1 MEDALQLIDA
11 NAIAGTGFNTYAYMH
26 RVGQYEDT
34 HNFFLKVLV
43 ETGVLGLLLFL
54 WLIVRTF
61 RTGFGL
67 FRRSKDPFFAALGLG
82 LAGWVVAA
90 MAANC
95 FGDRWTYLQVAG
107 YMWVIAGL
115 VARALALESAAAADE
130 ATASANAGAIEEPQ
144 IAAAV

>member
-1 MEDALQLIDA
+1 
-11 NAIAGTGFNTYAYMH
+11 
-26 RVGQYEDT
+26 
-34 HNFFLKVLV
+34 
-43 ETGVLGLLLFL
+43 L
-54 WLIVRTF
+54 WFVVKTF
-61 RTGFGL
+61 RTGYRL
-67 FRRSKDPFFAALGLG
+67 FRRSKDPFFASLGLG

-115 VARALALESAAAADE
+115 VARALALENTAATDE
-130 ATASANAGAIEEPQ
+130 ASATAEAGAIEEPQ